1 MHPSANAADGGSAI
15 PWDEVKSLTYKDGS
29 FGDTLIVT
37 HHDKGM
43 LGARTT
49 KVKLA
54 GLGKQKENFK
64 AATGHYWQ
72 RHQIMRAQQKQ
83 QEQQP

>member
-1 MHPSANAADGGSAI
+1 MKG
-15 PWDEVKSLTYKDGS
+15 LTYKDGS

-49 KVKLA
+49 KVKVA
-54 GLGKQKENFK
+54 GLGKQKDNFRG
-64 AATGHYWQ
+64 AVGHYWQ
-72 RHQIMRAQQKQ
+72 RHQIMRAQQKEEDQ
-83 QEQQP
+83 AS